1 MPMSANHETPQALYE
16 APRLRRLG
24 SVRDLTQAKTQGPG
38 DALLFHPGN
47 RGRGRIVNG
56 S

>member
-1 MPMSANHETPQALYE
+1 MSATHETLPALYE
-16 APRLRRLG
+16 APRLRPLG
-24 SVRDLTQAKTQGPG
+24 SVHELTQAKTQGPG